1 MNKYQKRLH
10 KEIKNYME
18 YYYIDRE
25 EYAKVKFILKNF
37 TNYTSE
43 KPCSNCCNNLKCS
56 KVKNKILW
64 CEDNL

>member
-37 TNYTSE
+37 TNYTQ
-43 KPCSNCCNNLKCS
+43 KNL
-56 KVKNKILW
+56 VLIAAII
-64 CEDNL
+64 

>member
-18 YYYIDRE
+18 YYYIYRE

-56 KVKNKILW
+56 KVKNKIIW
-64 CEDNL
+64 CEDRL